1 MVASVMALRKM
12 TPGGY
17 EYLTGSVACADH
29 ELQPGENLADYY
41 LAHGYPPGHW
51 IGAGAAELGVIGE
64 VTEAHMLALF
74 GEGRHPRA
82 DEIMAER
89 IAAGDSPQAAL
100 KATKLGRRF
109 PQYGGEDALRRH
121 VNDAYKQHNRAHN
134 RRPDAPLDDATRQQI
149 RDQVQRQA
157 FAEAH
162 DGRCPIDTAELQEWL
177 AEGKRA
183 MRNATAGYELVF
195 APDKATSVAWALS
208 DPATSEW
215 IAEAHRQAVL
225 DAVALFEREV
235 AFTRAGNYGEAQAD
249 TRGITAAVFEH
260 WDSRTGDPHLHTHVP
275 ISVKVQRYD
284 GQWTSLDGRTVHAA
298 AVTISEFY
306 NSRLRDLL
314 REQGATFV
322 QRPADGIDLKRP
334 VWELEG
340 IPAALVR
347 AWSQR
352 TQQVEQDRARRIVA
366 FRNEHGREPT
376 AKELIEL
383 GRRAQYGTRSAKGL
397 PQTLSEHRARWREFA
412 DSVIGHKEWGARIFT
427 AKRAHDTYDIGALA
441 MQTRQAVSEHHATFN
456 RWNLLAEAHRQTAGL
471 HLSPQQREQV
481 VTDIVE
487 SIVRAHDTVH
497 LQAPSMVTEPEALRR
512 GSGESVFVEH
522 NSSRYTSTETLR
534 AEQELVNFARRHDGH
549 KLATDTVAAALAAS
563 AARGTKLNEAQ
574 ARMVTEFGASG
585 RRVQLA
591 LAPAGTGKTTAM
603 RVFADAWRADGG
615 RVYAFGPSARAAQE
629 LADSIGAKPHTLHQI
644 PEALRRGTAEKR
656 FPFRRGDVLIVDE
669 AAMSGTHTLHTVVD
683 YALRRGADVRL
694 IGDDRQLTA
703 VEAGGA
709 IRLLAHEVG
718 AIRLREVV
726 RFTDRQQA
734 AASLQIREGNTAG
747 IDYYRDQGW
756 IHSGSI
762 ETMRD
767 AAQRAWQADLD
778 AGRESLLI
786 VPRNDDVIA
795 LNLQAHEHR
804 VAHGEVDTSTTVTLH
819 DGTQAGRGDWI
830 VTRRNDRT
838 LTVFAGQDFV
848 KNGET
853 WFVHSIQA
861 DGSLRVQHRRH
872 HGSTVLPVDYVRGEV
887 ELAYA
892 TTINRTQGMNVR
904 DSAHT
909 VVTPETT
916 REQLYP
922 GITRSAHEN
931 RMYVVTS
938 RHVADDHQKTPPE
951 QEPEA
956 VLAGVL
962 APSGAELSATEALR
976 ESLANEESL
985 STLVLRHD
993 YAANL
998 ATQQRHKELLQRV
1011 APDAADAD
1019 AAPALLQ
1026 TLRNA
1031 EDAGWQAE
1039 RLLPK
1044 VVAQGNL
1051 DDARDVA
1058 AVLVYRIERYTAE
1071 HEPPARIAEPADGDI
1086 QRWQSLVTAASGTP
1100 GDGPGWNVVWRHA
1113 AGGAQ
1118 QGLDADMALAHAAKQ
1133 LSGTVEPTALACGLV
1148 AYVAKQQDIRT
1159 DQAALP
1165 WLVQHHRAAVS
1176 PDRQLD
1182 QYLQQMNTAIAHR
1195 TEELR
1200 DQVARELP
1208 EWASQLGPRPAEP
1221 HAAAAWDQA
1230 AALSAAY
1237 RETYRITDD
1246 NADQPI
1252 GQRPNGNGLQAR
1264 AWDTVTEHWRTAV
1277 TTPEEDAYARS
1288 EQRLNDIRDEL
1299 QGTLDNF
1306 RDDNTI
1312 RQGHHDETDQRDE
1325 ELIRVEE
1332 VASPERIG
1340 GDLGY
1345 RHG

>member
-1 MVASVMALRKM
+1 MVTSVMALRKM

-29 ELQPGENLADYY
+29 DLQPGENLADYY
-41 LAHGYPPGHW
+41 LTHGYPPGQW
-51 IGAGAAELGVIGE
+51 IGAGAAELGVAGE
-64 VTEAHMLALF
+64 VAEAHMLALF

-82 DEIMAER
+82 DEIMADR

-109 PQYGGEDALRRH
+109 PQYGGEDALRRR
-121 VNDAYKQHNRAHN
+121 VNEACKHH
-134 RRPDAPLDDATRQQI
+134 PDAPLDDATRRQI
-149 RDQVQRQA
+149 RDQVHWEA

-162 DGRCPIDTAELQEWL
+162 DGRCPNDAAELQEWL

-183 MRNATAGYELVF
+183 LRNATAGYELVF
-195 APDKATSVAWALS
+195 APDKATSVAWALA
-208 DPATSEW
+208 DPDTSER
-215 IAEAHRQAVL
+215 IAEAHCRAVL

-235 AFTRAGNYGEAQAD
+235 AFTRAGNYGEAQVD

-275 ISVKVQRYD
+275 ISVKVQRSD

-366 FRNEHGREPT
+366 FRDEHGREPT

-383 GRRAQYGTRSAKGL
+383 GRRAQYGTRNAKGQ
-397 PQTLSEHRARWREFA
+397 PQTLTEHRARWRKFA
-412 DSVIGHKEWGARIFT
+412 GSVIGHKERAALGARIFT

-441 MQTRQAVSEHHATFN
+441 MQTRQTVSEHHATFN

-471 HLSPQQREQV
+471 HLSPQQREQLVADV
-481 VTDIVE
+481 VEGVV
-487 SIVRAHDTVH
+487 SAHDTVH
-497 LQAPSMVTEPEALRR
+497 LQAPSLVAEPEVLRR
-512 GSGESVFVEH
+512 GSGESVYVEH
-522 NSSRYTSTETLR
+522 NSGRYTSTETLR
-534 AEQELVNFARRHDGH
+534 AEQDLVSFALRRDGH
-549 KLATDTVAAALAAS
+549 TLATDTVAAALSAS
-563 AARGTKLNEAQ
+563 AVRGTTLNDAQ

-585 RRVQLA
+585 CRVQLA

-656 FPFRRGDVLIVDE
+656 FPFQRGDVLIIDE
-669 AAMSGTHTLHTVVD
+669 AAMSGTHTLHAVVD
-683 YALRRGADVRL
+683 YALGKGADVRL
-694 IGDDRQLTA
+694 IGDDRQLAA

-734 AASLQIREGNTAG
+734 AASLQIREGNTTG

-756 IHSGSI
+756 IRGGSI

-767 AAQRAWQADLD
+767 AAQRAWQSDLD

-795 LNLQAHEHR
+795 LNLQAHEQR
-804 VAHGEVDTSTTVTLH
+804 VARGEVDTSTTVALH
-819 DGTQAGRGDWI
+819 DGTQAGHGDWI

-838 LTVFAGQDFV
+838 LTVFTGQDFV
-848 KNGET
+848 KNGDT
-853 WFVHSIQA
+853 WFVHSIQP
-861 DGSLRVQHRRH
+861 DGSLRVQHRGH
-872 HGSTVLPVDYVRGEV
+872 HGSTVLPADYVRGEV

-922 GITRSAHEN
+922 GITRSTNQN

-938 RHVADDHQKTPPE
+938 RHVADAHQKTPPE

-962 APSGAELSATEALR
+962 AHSGAELSATEALR

-985 STLVLRHD
+985 STLVLRHA

-998 ATQQRHKELLQRV
+998 ATQQRHKDLLQRTT
-1011 APDAADAD
+1011 PDAAGAD

-1026 TLRNA
+1026 TLCNA
-1031 EDAGWQAE
+1031 ENAGWQAE

-1044 VVAQGNL
+1044 VVAQGSL

-1058 AVLVYRIERYTAE
+1058 AVLVSRIERYTAE
-1071 HEPPARIAEPADGDI
+1071 HEPPARIAEPTDEDV

-1100 GDGPGWNVVWRHA
+1100 VDEPAWNVVWRHA

-1118 QGLDADMALAHAAKQ
+1118 QGLDAGMALTRAAER
-1133 LSGTVEPTALACGLV
+1133 LSGTVEPTALARGLV
-1148 AYVAKQQDIRT
+1148 ADLAQQRDLCG

-1176 PDRQLD
+1176 PDPQLHH
-1182 QYLQQMNTAIAHR
+1182 YLQQMNTAMAHR

-1208 EWASQLGPRPAEP
+1208 EWANHLGPRPAEP
-1221 HAAAAWDQA
+1221 HSAATWDQA
-1230 AALSAAY
+1230 AAVAAAY
-1237 RETYRITDD
+1237 RETYHITD
-1246 NADQPI
+1246 NNPAQPI
-1252 GQRPNGNGLQAR
+1252 GQRPEGTGPQAR
-1264 AWDTVTEHWRTAV
+1264 GWDTVTDHWRTAM
-1277 TTPEEDAYARS
+1277 TTPEEDAYTRS
-1288 EQRLNDIRDEL
+1288 EQRLNAIRDEL
-1299 QGTLDNF
+1299 QNARDSL
-1306 RDDNTI
+1306 RDDHII
-1312 RQGHHDETDQRDE
+1312 RQGHRNETGENDELLTA
-1325 ELIRVEE
+1325 VET
-1332 VASPERIG
+1332 ASSESSTR
-1340 GDLGY
+1340 LSY
-1345 RHG
+1345 